1 MMAAVTMSSS
11 LLLLFTLLLLH
22 PCCAYGLEVE
32 TAADS
37 HLNRRLHGAEVH
49 RTFFCSLEDAPIT
62 QVAIN
67 ETIGK
72 VYQYQESD
80 RNPTTPPP
88 TYAVKACSC
97 YSGLLNGTSYCP
109 ADSDYCVI
117 SVAYNTYYR
126 QITSR
131 MEGHDPSVACFRD
144 THLKSFARSVF
155 NYWTILMSAMIIFL
169 IWSGTGRHVIRHV
182 RSRYNS
188 DVNKRYVEQR
198 LRLEIESE
206 RQRFFQ
212 WRERFIAE
220 GNFVGLK
227 IKTKMYHPKSR
238 EDKHVQDEG
247 VDSCSICILDLK
259 DRERIADLNCNHYFH
274 ADCLSEWI
282 KKKNSCPLCQEEG
295 IAKEVRSYDIEIGPN
310 ADTIENAD
318 ALNGLST
325 GND

>member
-1 MMAAVTMSSS
+1 MMAVSLLSMTTSSC

-22 PCCAYGLEVE
+22 YGREVE

-62 QVAIN
+62 QVALN
-67 ETIGK
+67 ETVGK

-80 RNPTTPPP
+80 RNTTTPPP
-88 TYAVKACSC
+88 QTYAVKACSC

-109 ADSDYCVI
+109 ADSDYCHI
-117 SVAYNTYYR
+117 SVAYNTHYR

-131 MEGHDPSVACFRD
+131 MEGHDPSVACFR
-144 THLKSFARSVF
+144 
-155 NYWTILMSAMIIFL
+155 
-169 IWSGTGRHVIRHV
+169 TGRHVIRHV
-182 RSRYNS
+182 RSRYNP

-198 LRLEIESE
+198 LRMEIESE

-227 IKTKMYHPKSR
+227 IKTKMYHPKSS

-247 VDSCSICILDLK
+247 VDTCSICILDLK

>member
-1 MMAAVTMSSS
+1 MRTRVGPLPCFLCCSLLSFYLFPFVTSAALTRPTSSLECIGSEVGRQFKRSTSPATYQQNDSGNTEVKMMAASLLSMTMSSS

-22 PCCAYGLEVE
+22 PCCANGREVE

-80 RNPTTPPP
+80 RNTTTPPP
-88 TYAVKACSC
+88 QTYAVKACSC

-169 IWSGTGRHVIRHV
+169 IWSGTGRV
-182 RSRYNS
+182 S
-188 DVNKRYVEQR
+188 DFILLNY
-198 LRLEIESE
+198 LIDM
-206 RQRFFQ
+206 FF
-212 WRERFIAE
+212 
-220 GNFVGLK
+220 L
-227 IKTKMYHPKSR
+227 
-238 EDKHVQDEG
+238 
-247 VDSCSICILDLK
+247 
-259 DRERIADLNCNHYFH
+259 
-274 ADCLSEWI
+274 
-282 KKKNSCPLCQEEG
+282 
-295 IAKEVRSYDIEIGPN
+295 
-310 ADTIENAD
+310 
-318 ALNGLST
+318 
-325 GND
+325 

>member
-1 MMAAVTMSSS
+1 MAASLLSMTMSSS

-22 PCCAYGLEVE
+22 PCCANGREVE

-80 RNPTTPPP
+80 RNTTSTPQQ

-109 ADSDYCVI
+109 ANSDYCHI

-144 THLKSFARSVF
+144 THLKSFARS
-155 NYWTILMSAMIIFL
+155 
-169 IWSGTGRHVIRHV
+169 HVIRHV
-182 RSRYNS
+182 RSRYNP

-198 LRLEIESE
+198 LRMEIESE

-238 EDKHVQDEG
+238 KDKHVQDEG

-282 KKKNSCPLCQEEG
+282 KKKNSCPLCQEGG